1 MSLTENERLNLKK
14 LVDEMESG
22 DNTEHI
28 RRVKHSTL
36 IRDDIRRMEQLK
48 QEHAVLRITNTEA
61 FFNIVQSEC
70 RFLYDNY
77 MDIFTRCMKDEI
89 DTTIMHKVLIV
100 LKLIEDGKYD
110 QHEGSVM
117 IGRYL
122 KELYLDSAVRRADN
136 LDKEREKD
144 VVPKVNGKSIT
155 WKQFKLSGGTS
166 ASLG

>member
-1 MSLTENERLNLKK
+1 MSITNDERLNLKR
-14 LVDEMESG
+14 LIDNMESE

-36 IRDDIRRMEQLK
+36 IRDDIRKIEQLK
-48 QEHAVLRITNTEA
+48 QEHDVLRMTNTEA

-89 DTTIMHKVLIV
+89 DTKIMHKVLIV
-100 LKLIEDGKYD
+100 LKLIEDGNFD

-122 KELYLDSAVRRADN
+122 KELYLDSAIKRADN
-136 LDKEREKD
+136 LDKEREGEM
-144 VVPKVNGKSIT
+144 VPKLDGKKIT
-155 WKQFKLSGGTS
+155 WNQYKQGEYQ
-166 ASLG
+166 

>member
-1 MSLTENERLNLKK
+1 MSITDNERLNLKK
-14 LVDEMESG
+14 LIDNMDSE
-22 DNTEHI
+22 DNTENI
-28 RRVKHSTL
+28 RRVKHSTR

-48 QEHAVLRITNTEA
+48 KEHEALRMTNTEA

-110 QHEGSVM
+110 QHEGSIM

-122 KELYLDSAVRRADN
+122 KELYLDSAIKRADN
-136 LDKEREKD
+136 LDKEREGEI
-144 VVPKVNGKSIT
+144 VPKIDGKKIT
-155 WKQFKLSGGTS
+155 WKQYKQGGYHP
-166 ASLG
+166 